1 MGGEEEEGEGKEKE
15 RVHEHLL
22 KEAAMEREGAIYSAH
37 SPPQTSI
44 LSLLSGDSALL
55 REQLCRFFNTFSSLS
70 LGRSYLAHCPPAI
83 RTLCSVMM
91 KEERDTL
98 ARRNALGA
106 IQKLSLR

>member
-1 MGGEEEEGEGKEKE
+1 MN
-15 RVHEHLL
+15 
-22 KEAAMEREGAIYSAH
+22 IYSKRLQWREKGLYIVH
-37 SPPQTSI
+37 TPPPQTSI

-70 LGRSYLAHCPPAI
+70 LGRGYLAHCPPAI

>member
-1 MGGEEEEGEGKEKE
+1 MNIHSKRLQWREKE
-15 RVHEHLL
+15 LQSL
-22 KEAAMEREGAIYSAH
+22 GTH

-44 LSLLSGDSALL
+44 LNLLSGDSASL

-70 LGRSYLAHCPPAI
+70 LGRGYLAHCPPAI

-91 KEERDTL
+91 KEEGDTL